1 MGRIIGIF
9 AVFALLLTACGQ
21 KSDSTL
27 TGEIKISGAYALYP
41 LATEWVEEFQSLH
54 PGVKIHLQAGG
65 AGKGITDALNQ
76 AVDLGMV
83 SRELFQTEIN
93 KGAVGFSVAKDAVVA
108 TVNAKNPLVKDI
120 LAHGISAEDA
130 KKIWITREAKVWGD
144 ILGNGD
150 QTPIAVLTRSDACG
164 AAETWAS
171 WLGKKQEDLNGN
183 RVHSDPGLVE
193 AVRKDVNSIGLNNI
207 GYAYDT
213 KTHKPVDGILVVPID
228 RDGDGKISSDEYFYD
243 NKDNV
248 AKAIEEGK
256 YPSPPARNLYFV
268 SKGLPQNEA
277 AVEFL
282 KYVLSKE
289 GQAKN
294 IPAGYIKMS
303 DEQLQKELEKL
314 Q

>member
-1 MGRIIGIF
+1 MMKKILIVLSLF
-9 AVFALLLTACGQ
+9 LAACGQ

-83 SRELFQTEIN
+83 SRELFPTEIN
-93 KGAVGFSVAKDAVVA
+93 KGAVFFSVAKDAVVA

-150 QTPIAVLTRSDACG
+150 QTPIVVLTRSDACG

-171 WLGKKQEDLNGN
+171 WFGKKQEDLNGN

-228 RDGDGKISSDEYFYD
+228 RDGDGKISSDEYFTTT
-243 NKDNV
+243 
-248 AKAIEEGK
+248 
-256 YPSPPARNLYFV
+256 RTT
-268 SKGLPQNEA
+268 
-277 AVEFL
+277 
-282 KYVLSKE
+282 
-289 GQAKN
+289 
-294 IPAGYIKMS
+294 
-303 DEQLQKELEKL
+303 LQKPLRKANIRRRPQGICTSFPRVCRKTRRL
-314 Q
+314 WSF